1 MALLV
6 VLVYHNGCP
15 KKLILPF
22 FAYIFKRVVKN
33 KYEQMKPKDLEDL
46 KIEDDLKNEN
56 NSRLIFLVVKFPSYD
71 NKCNYLLFNSSCSQ
85 EISKIVN
92 G

>member
-22 FAYIFKRVVKN
+22 FAYIYKRVVKN
-33 KYEQMKPKDLEDL
+33 KSEQMKPKDLEDL
-46 KIEDDLKNEN
+46 KIEDDLKN
-56 NSRLIFLVVKFPSYD
+56 
-71 NKCNYLLFNSSCSQ
+71 
-85 EISKIVN
+85 
-92 G
+92 